1 MLDKE
6 EIEKY
11 EEIIRLL
18 KEIREE
24 LKKSNEQDR

>member
-6 EIEKY
+6 EIKKY
-11 EEIIRLL
+11 EEIIKLL